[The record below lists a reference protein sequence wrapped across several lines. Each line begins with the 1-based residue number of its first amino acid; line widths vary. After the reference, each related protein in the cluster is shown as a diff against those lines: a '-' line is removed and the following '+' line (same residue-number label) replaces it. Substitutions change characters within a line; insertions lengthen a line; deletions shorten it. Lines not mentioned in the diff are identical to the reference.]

1 MNGDVHSMTFNPDGT
16 KLYSHGGKFKWLV
29 LRKCYQLIF
38 IVFLESGEVYVWDMK
53 SRRCV
58 HKFVDDGC
66 ITGTAIAISSTQ
78 QYLACGSNSGVVNIY
93 DTSKL
98 ENNSLPQPEKGLS

>member
-1 MNGDVHSMTFNPDGT
+1 M
-16 KLYSHGGKFKWLV
+16 
-29 LRKCYQLIF
+29 Q
-38 IVFLESGEVYVWDMK
+38 

-78 QYLACGSNSGVVNIY
+78 QYLACGSNSGVVNVY

-98 ENNSLPQPEKGLS
+98 ENKSLPQPEKGGLTLFFFRFRVVFIKKIP